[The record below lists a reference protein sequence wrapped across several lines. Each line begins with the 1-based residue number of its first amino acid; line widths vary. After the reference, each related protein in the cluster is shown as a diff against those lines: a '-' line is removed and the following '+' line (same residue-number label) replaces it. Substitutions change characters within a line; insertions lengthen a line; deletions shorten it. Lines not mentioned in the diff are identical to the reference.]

1 MLKSPSPSRRGPA
14 AHDTPS
20 RAADP
25 EGSHRLVMRI
35 EAGRPIAHVAAQA
48 KDSKR
53 GAGRRVDRTHIHT
66 ACYDQPPAAGVHA
79 RVTNVMASCTSPV
92 CYGHLRGRV
101 FLGQV

>member
-48 KDSKR
+48 KDS
-53 GAGRRVDRTHIHT
+53 
-66 ACYDQPPAAGVHA
+66 
-79 RVTNVMASCTSPV
+79 
-92 CYGHLRGRV
+92 
-101 FLGQV
+101 

>member
-1 MLKSPSPSRRGPA
+1 
-14 AHDTPS
+14 
-20 RAADP
+20 
-25 EGSHRLVMRI
+25 MRI
-35 EAGRPIAHVAAQA
+35 EAGLPIDYVAAQA

-53 GAGRRVDRTHIHT
+53 CAGRRVDRAHIHT
-66 ACYDQPPAAGVHA
+66 ARHDQPPAAGVHA